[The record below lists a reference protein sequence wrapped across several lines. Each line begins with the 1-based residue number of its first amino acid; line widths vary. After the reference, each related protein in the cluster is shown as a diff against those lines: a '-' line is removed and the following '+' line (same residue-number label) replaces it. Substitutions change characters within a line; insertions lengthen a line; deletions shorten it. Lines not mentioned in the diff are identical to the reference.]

1 MNRMEGPK
9 EVEQKKW
16 KQLFEGS
23 LNRLNGRAV
32 PASQQPICRV
42 KRAPSV
48 GTEGDAKAAITAAAQ
63 SLAALWQISSPRRQG
78 I

>member
-1 MNRMEGPK
+1 MNRIEGPK
-9 EVEQKKW
+9 QVDQKKW

-23 LNRLNGRAV
+23 LNRLNGREV

-42 KRAPSV
+42 KRSNAARENDHKS
-48 GTEGDAKAAITAAAQ
+48 AITTAAD

-78 I
+78 A

>member
-1 MNRMEGPK
+1 MNRIEIPK
-9 EVEQKKW
+9 QTDQKKW

-23 LNRLNGRAV
+23 LNRLNGREV

-42 KRAPSV
+42 KRANATPES
-48 GTEGDAKAAITAAAQ
+48 DYKAAITAAAD